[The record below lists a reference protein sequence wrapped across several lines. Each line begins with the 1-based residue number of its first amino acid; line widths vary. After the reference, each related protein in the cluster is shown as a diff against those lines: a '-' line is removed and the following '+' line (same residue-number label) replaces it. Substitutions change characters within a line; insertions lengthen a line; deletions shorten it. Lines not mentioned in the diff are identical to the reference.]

1 MEKKLVFVTGGSGGI
16 GENICKL
23 LTESGFDVV
32 VGYYKNK
39 TSALSLSKKLNTL
52 SVQVDISKRSSIIK
66 AIQKT
71 QIHFG
76 HSIDIL
82 INNAAISQE
91 KPFENITDDDW
102 DEMLVT
108 NLKGVFSFSQ
118 EVLPKMKKKKFGRII
133 NIASIG
139 GQWGGYNQVH
149 YAAAKAGVINFT
161 KSLAKLYS
169 KFGITSNT
177 VSPGL
182 VMTKMSK
189 KEINSKSGKKKI
201 ASIPVGRLGTADEI
215 SHVVK
220 FLCSEESSYV
230 TGQTINVNGGMYFNS

>member
-1 MEKKLVFVTGGSGGI
+1 MTKLVFVTGASGGI
-16 GENICKL
+16 GQSISEILIKN
-23 LTESGFDVV
+23 GFDVV
-32 VGYYKNK
+32 VGYNKNK
-39 TSALSLSKKLNTL
+39 SSAISLSKKLNTL
-52 SVQVDISKRSSIIK
+52 SVQVDISKRSSIKK
-66 AIQKT
+66 AIKKT
-71 QIHFG
+71 EIHFG

-108 NLKGVFSFSQ
+108 NLRGVFCFSQ
-118 EVLPKMKKKKFGRII
+118 EVLPEMKKKKFGRII

-182 VMTKMSK
+182 VMTKMSE

-201 ASIPVGRLGTADEI
+201 ASIPVGRLGTANEI